1 MSRFLFEADC
11 TCIVP
16 RNEAVQSRSEG
27 VGPFDRKARF
37 SNLWRVCWSDARK
50 LGPNVI
56 DDVEIAVG
64 PVVVAQPKV
73 RAHGLGVRGVHL
85 NEACKG
91 QKAIERVARPSRSH
105 LHVVNLVIQLKAIPL
120 GCRGKTQV
128 RVGVVCR
135 FWDWGLISSRLPDA
149 HLLGPRDNC
158 GRDFFRRGM
167 GCSAAYRPAGVG
179 THVGAF
185 DLPTC
190 HPPLARTSLCLQ
202 RKPINSESFSTSTS

>member
-1 MSRFLFEADC
+1 MGGRFIRLSLPREGFKRREGARHQDC
-11 TCIVP
+11 
-16 RNEAVQSRSEG
+16 RALAVQSAAIYGLSKNRSRPSYGERTDH
-27 VGPFDRKARF
+27 PIRH
-37 SNLWRVCWSDARK
+37 C
-50 LGPNVI
+50 P
-56 DDVEIAVG
+56 
-64 PVVVAQPKV
+64 
-73 RAHGLGVRGVHL
+73 
-85 NEACKG
+85 
-91 QKAIERVARPSRSH
+91 RVA
-105 LHVVNLVIQLKAIPL
+105 
-120 GCRGKTQV
+120 V

-202 RKPINSESFSTSTS
+202 RKPINSESFRPRRPELHWGPSAAISICSVVGSANTNAIVNQFIKDARTERQSFLKSRCYHI